1 MSLFRGDNLS
11 FAYIQP
17 LITGNNKKMLKTGLK
32 IRLERS
38 QFENLLN
45 QAKGAPIP
53 FDRIPRRLIS
63 HRLR

>member
-1 MSLFRGDNLS
+1 
-11 FAYIQP
+11 
-17 LITGNNKKMLKTGLK
+17 MLKTGLK

-45 QAKGAPIP
+45 QAEGAPIP
-53 FDRIPRRLIS
+53 FDRIPRRLVS

>member
-17 LITGNNKKMLKTGLK
+17 LITGNIKKMLKTGLK

-53 FDRIPRRLIS
+53 FDHIPRRLVT
-63 HRLR
+63 